1 MTSSELVRGGRLTD
15 GLAALQSEIRQKPA
29 DQSLRLFLF
38 QLDCVLGRLDKAL
51 TQLQLVASLDAETML
66 LAQVLRQ
73 VVACEMLRREVFAGK
88 RTPLIFGEPQEWLG
102 LLVQAN
108 TLVAERRFAAAAEL
122 RVRAFEAA
130 PATPG
135 TIDDRP
141 FEWIADADSR
151 LGPVLE
157 AIVDGKYYWVPFCR
171 VAKVQVAKPTDL
183 RDTVWTPAHFHWSN
197 GGDAAGFIPARYPET
212 ENCDDDALR
221 LARKTIWTEH
231 EHGCFVGLGQRMLST
246 DAGEYALLDC
256 RTINLTSAPS
266 SETGT
271 HV

>member
-1 MTSSELVRGGRLTD
+1 MTSAELVRGGRLTD

-38 QLDCVLGRLDKAL
+38 QLDCVLGRFDKAL
-51 TQLQLVASLDAETML
+51 TQLQLVASMDAETML
-66 LAQVLRQ
+66 LAQVFRQ
-73 VVACEMLRREVFAGK
+73 VVACEMLRREVFEGK

-102 LLVQAN
+102 LLVKAN
-108 TLVAERRFAAAAEL
+108 TLVAEGRFSAAAEL
-122 RVRAFEAA
+122 RARAFEAA

-135 TIDDRP
+135 TIDERP

-157 AIVDGKYYWVPFCR
+157 AIIDGKYYWVPFFR
-171 VAKVQVAKPTDL
+171 LAKVQVVKPADL
-183 RDTVWTPAHFHWSN
+183 RDAVWTQAHFHWSN
-197 GGDAAGFIPARYPET
+197 GGDAAGFIPARYSGT
-212 ENCDDDALR
+212 ENCEDDALR
-221 LARKTIWTEH
+221 LAHKTIWTEH
-231 EHGCFVGLGQRMLST
+231 EHESFLGLGQRMLST

-256 RTINLTSAPS
+256 RTITLTPAPG
-266 SETGT
+266 SEAGT